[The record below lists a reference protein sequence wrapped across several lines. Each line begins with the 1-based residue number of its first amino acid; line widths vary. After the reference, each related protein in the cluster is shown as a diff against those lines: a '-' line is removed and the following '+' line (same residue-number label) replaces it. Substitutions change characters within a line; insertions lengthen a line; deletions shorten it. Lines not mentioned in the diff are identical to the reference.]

1 MFRIETDLYEAVP
14 GLRLHE
20 LRLEGGQAGARGD
33 QVRGHRAVW
42 HQHRRDESGP
52 ELEVSLTCHYIYRSY
67 VCSGWLIV
75 ASVSSPLSRV
85 TGPGPGWFSLRS
97 RDELPWRIR
106 GAASLETCRQA
117 SHWSGIFPRVSDWWT
132 RGGTLC
138 DNHRLTLDIPVIW
151 NKDFKIK
158 ISYLVIKSQIVI
170 NINSSLRWRELERRP
185 HLRREI
191 YLWEFVRWRCFCSH
205 PSLTTAA
212 ALRRGQPARPV
223 AGLFIFIRG
232 WKTWR
237 RLRGGRVINENFKV
251 ISIA

>member
-1 MFRIETDLYEAVP
+1 MP

-20 LRLEGGQAGARGD
+20 LRLEGGEAGAWGD

-42 HQHRRDESGP
+42 HQHREQELGP
-52 ELEVSLTCHYIYRSY
+52 ELEMSLTCHYIYRSY

-75 ASVSSPLSRV
+75 ASVLSPLSRV
-85 TGPGPGWFSLRS
+85 TGSVFSLWS

-117 SHWSGIFPRVSDWWT
+117 SHWSGIFPRVSGWWT
-132 RGGTLC
+132 RGGTFSN
-138 DNHRLTLDIPVIW
+138 NHRVTLDIPVIW
-151 NKDFKIK
+151 NKDLIEIK
-158 ISYLVIKSQIVI
+158 ISYLAIKSQIVI
-170 NINSSLRWRELERRP
+170 NINSSLLWRELERRP

-212 ALRRGQPARPV
+212 ASQRGQPARPV

-232 WKTWR
+232 WKMWR
-237 RLRGGRVINENFKV
+237 RLQGGRVINGNFKV